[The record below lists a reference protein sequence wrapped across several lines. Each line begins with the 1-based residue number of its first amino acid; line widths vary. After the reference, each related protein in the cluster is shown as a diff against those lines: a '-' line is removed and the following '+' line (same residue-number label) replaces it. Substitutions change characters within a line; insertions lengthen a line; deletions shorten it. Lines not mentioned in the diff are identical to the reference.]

1 VPGDAVPPPE
11 PLALASAP
19 LRDDAPNVAA
29 RRVPSTTPL
38 SSENGDAPPVGFEAE
53 LKRLGEVVE
62 KLEDGELGLEESLA
76 LFEEGVKL
84 SRSAQQRLDAAEK
97 RVEELIRID
106 ENGDAVTRDL
116 DPE

>member
-1 VPGDAVPPPE
+1 
-11 PLALASAP
+11 
-19 LRDDAPNVAA
+19 VAA
-29 RRVPSTTPL
+29 RRVPITTP
-38 SSENGDAPPVGFEAE
+38 ETNGDAAPGETSFEAQ

-76 LFEEGVKL
+76 LFEEGVRL
-84 SRSAQQRLDAAEK
+84 SRGAQKRLDDAEK

>member
-1 VPGDAVPPPE
+1 M
-11 PLALASAP
+11 
-19 LRDDAPNVAA
+19 AA
-29 RRVPSTTPL
+29 RRVPNTTPETN
-38 SSENGDAPPVGFEAE
+38 SADVATSGEASFEAQ

-76 LFEEGVKL
+76 LFEEGVRL
-84 SRSAQQRLDAAEK
+84 SRGAQKRLDAAEK

-116 DPE
+116 EPE

>member
-1 VPGDAVPPPE
+1 
-11 PLALASAP
+11 
-19 LRDDAPNVAA
+19 VAA
-29 RRVPSTTPL
+29 RRVPITTAET
-38 SSENGDAPPVGFEAE
+38 SDAPTEASFEAQ

-84 SRSAQQRLDAAEK
+84 SRGAQQRLDSAEK

>member
-1 VPGDAVPPPE
+1 M
-11 PLALASAP
+11 
-19 LRDDAPNVAA
+19 AA
-29 RRVPSTTPL
+29 RRIPITTPDA
-38 SSENGDAPPVGFEAE
+38 SAAAPNGDVSFEAQ

-62 KLEDGELGLEESLA
+62 QLEDGELGLEESLA

-84 SRSAQQRLDAAEK
+84 SRGAQQRLDAAEK

>member
-1 VPGDAVPPPE
+1 M
-11 PLALASAP
+11 
-19 LRDDAPNVAA
+19 AA
-29 RRVPSTTPL
+29 RRVPITTPEANAEAPQA
-38 SSENGDAPPVGFEAE
+38 SEASFEAQ

-76 LFEEGVKL
+76 LFEEGVRL
-84 SRSAQQRLDAAEK
+84 SRGAQQRLDAAEK